1 VAVPVVR
8 AAPAVCA
15 VVRRVCLPAKLLPY
29 LGLGLMLM
37 FQGPAPVVLASS
49 FERQNTSGSPWVG
62 VLGNMGM
69 QGDWENA

>member
-1 VAVPVVR
+1 
-8 AAPAVCA
+8 
-15 VVRRVCLPAKLLPY
+15 
-29 LGLGLMLM
+29 MLM